1 MYKKHVFISFLMIFI
16 FLFSINIT
24 AFANKTIEQNTS
36 VDYSSEIK
44 LYDSNENVIAYY
56 YELNPTGYVIVNADN
71 NEMIEYSEYNN
82 KYFSEK
88 DAHYYYGGP
97 LMYYKADMTRQVRR
111 IIQLQSQKEVSIED
125 ITPLMRGSE
134 ADVIGTLNIDNFLI
148 RTRAVGSDSIPHS
161 TARYS
166 YNPDGRCGAVAGAI
180 VLNYYDRYK
189 SQSYVP
195 SSLESSDGVSLINAL
210 VQRMGLGTNYTQLK
224 NGLSLYLKQYYK
236 PTTVTAT
243 TYSWGERVKKIIG
256 KDYPCIL
263 GLTSHPKYGEHWVV
277 VTGYNFTS
285 NNTGT
290 YTINDGWGNTGVYI
304 NSSYTDGCVDI
315 G

>member
-1 MYKKHVFISFLMIFI
+1 MFKNHKLISFLMIFVL
-16 FLFSINIT
+16 LFSINTT
-24 AFANKTIEQNTS
+24 AFANTIVGTTPS

-56 YELNPTGYVIVNADN
+56 YELNPAGYVIVNADN
-71 NEMIEYSEYNN
+71 NEIIEYSENNN
-82 KYFSEK
+82 KYFLEK

-97 LMYYKADMTRQVRR
+97 LMYYKTDMTRQFGS
-111 IIQLQSQKEVSIED
+111 IIQLQSQREVSIED
-125 ITPLMRGSE
+125 ITPLMRGPE
-134 ADVIGTLNIDNFLI
+134 ADSPGTLNIDNFLV
-148 RTRAVGSDSIPHS
+148 RTRAVGSDSISHA
-161 TARYS
+161 TAKYE

-180 VLNYYDRYK
+180 VLNYYDKYK

-210 VQRMGLGTNYTQLK
+210 VERMGLGTNYAELK
-224 NGLSLYLKQYYK
+224 NGLSLFIKQYYK

-243 TYSWGERVKKIIG
+243 TYSWGDRVKTIIG

-263 GLTSHPKYGEHWVV
+263 GLTSHPTYEEHWVV
-277 VTGYNFTS
+277 VTGYNFIS

-290 YTINDGWGNTGVYI
+290 YTVNDGWGDTGIKI

>member
-1 MYKKHVFISFLMIFI
+1 M
-16 FLFSINIT
+16 
-24 AFANKTIEQNTS
+24 EQNSS
-36 VDYSSEIK
+36 VNYTSEIK
-44 LYDSNENVIAYY
+44 LYDSNENIIAYY

-97 LMYYKADMTRQVRR
+97 LMYYKADGTRQFGS
-111 IIQLQSQKEVSIED
+111 IIELQSQKEVAIED
-125 ITPLMRGSE
+125 ITPLVRGSE
-134 ADVIGTLNIDNFLI
+134 ADSLGTLNIDNFLI
-148 RTRAVGSDSIPHS
+148 KTRAVSSDSISHS

-166 YNPDGRCGAVAGAI
+166 YNPDGRCGSVAGAI

-189 SQSYVP
+189 SPSYVP
-195 SSLESSDGVSLINAL
+195 NSLESSDGIALINAL
-210 VQRMGLGTNYTQLK
+210 VARMGTNTNYNVLK
-224 NGLSLYLKQYYK
+224 KGLSLFIKQYYK
-236 PTTVTAT
+236 PTTVTAN
-243 TYSWGERVKKIIG
+243 TYSWGDRIRTIIG
-256 KDYPCIL
+256 KNYPCIL
-263 GLTSHPKYGEHWVV
+263 GLTSHPRYGEHWVV

-285 NNTGT
+285 NNSGT
-290 YTINDGWGNTGVYI
+290 YTVNDGWGNVGINI